1 MRRSVIRRIVDT
13 LRDDELLA
21 LLGIAQLL
29 RDQSY
34 TIFNHAFKEYKK
46 LCRDYS
52 VIPHGKASLRKY
64 ISQFI
69 HLDLIRRNKIKH
81 ERSLEITLLDIPSI
95 VLIGLVHKKL
105 KKKLNLRKRVYVEL
119 KSFKLTSSI

>member
-13 LRDDELLA
+13 LRDDELLG
-21 LLGIAQLL
+21 LLGIAQFL

-34 TIFNHAFKEYKK
+34 TIFNYAFKEYKK

-64 ISQFI
+64 IFQFI
-69 HLDLIRRNKIKH
+69 HLDPIRRNKAKH
-81 ERSLEITLLDIPSI
+81 ERCLEITLLDISSI

-105 KKKLNLRKRVYVEL
+105 KRKLNLRKRVYVEL

>member
-29 RDQSY
+29 REQSY
-34 TIFNHAFKEYKK
+34 TIFNHAFKEYTK
-46 LCRDYS
+46 LCRAYS

-64 ISQFI
+64 IYQFI
-69 HLDLIRRNKIKH
+69 HLDLIRRNKIKR
-81 ERSLEITLLDIPSI
+81 ERSLEITFLDIPSI

-105 KKKLNLRKRVYVEL
+105 KKKLILRKRVYVESNL
-119 KSFKLTSSI
+119 K